1 MEIEFPI
8 EFIVSGTPVSQN
20 PARRKNYHDWQAQ
33 IRAASSAVMPS
44 PHFATEAKLSVVLY
58 YLPVEVMRGDLDNII
73 KPILDALKQH
83 LFVDDHQVERLL
95 VQKFEPEQTPD
106 LAERASAMLK
116 SAWDLPRPLLYIR
129 ISDTIDQE
137 IV

>member
-1 MEIEFPI
+1 
-8 EFIVSGTPVSQN
+8 
-20 PARRKNYHDWQAQ
+20 
-33 IRAASSAVMPS
+33 
-44 PHFATEAKLSVVLY
+44 
-58 YLPVEVMRGDLDNII
+58 MRGDLDNII